1 MNSFA
6 KIDLLKE
13 AWELIKKNL
22 NLFALLVGAYIVYYL
37 LSGLF
42 NDSGILSL
50 VLWVVSLVLEVG
62 SVNLVLKLVD
72 GKKGDIKDLYT
83 FPELPMKVFKNLV
96 GSIFAGIAVVAGLIL
111 LVVPG
116 IYIAVRLQFF
126 SYYIVDKNAGIMDAF
141 RMSWDLTK
149 NGKLNL
155 FLFDLLLV
163 VLNFVGA
170 LLLGLGLLVTVPLS
184 LVAMTLLYR
193 KVQK

>member
-6 KIDLLKE
+6 KVDLLKE
-13 AWELIKKNL
+13 SWELIKKNL
-22 NLFALLVGAYIVYYL
+22 NLFALLVGAYIIYYL
-37 LSGLF
+37 LKGLF
-42 NDSGILSL
+42 NDSGIFSL

-62 SVNLVLKLVD
+62 SINLVLKLVD
-72 GKKGDIKDLYT
+72 GGKGDIKDLYT
-83 FPELPMKVFKNLV
+83 YADLPMKVFKNLV
-96 GSIFAGIAVVAGLIL
+96 GSIFAGIAFVAGLIL
-111 LVVPG
+111 LVIPG

-126 SYYIVDKNAGIMDAF
+126 SYYIVDKNVGIMDAF
-141 RMSWDLTK
+141 KMSWELTK

-163 VLNFVGA
+163 VINFVGA
-170 LLLGLGLLVTVPLS
+170 LLLGLGLLITVPLS